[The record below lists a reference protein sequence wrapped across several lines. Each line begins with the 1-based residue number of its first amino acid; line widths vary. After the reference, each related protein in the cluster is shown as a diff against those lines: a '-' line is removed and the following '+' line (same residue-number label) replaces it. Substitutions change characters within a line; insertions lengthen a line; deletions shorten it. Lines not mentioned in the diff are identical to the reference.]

1 MMHER
6 NAFTRLQTKQT
17 PRSQSHLIFEFM
29 FVYHQ
34 QQANIPHYCI
44 INHTDG
50 ERKLWSRIRNPQPPN
65 EADSCQISN
74 IQTCFGKPAG
84 NHLYLWATL
93 WLRLDFHTVN
103 SLRALKSEGTTKAPD
118 IRWTLDEQVLNYS
131 YYTLSS
137 IKAFEYIHATNK
149 KGKGLE
155 LSPFQ

>member
-34 QQANIPHYCI
+34 QQANIPLYCI

-65 EADSCQISN
+65 VSN
-74 IQTCFGKPAG
+74 ILVKYQIYRLVLGRQQATIYI
-84 NHLYLWATL
+84 LSTL